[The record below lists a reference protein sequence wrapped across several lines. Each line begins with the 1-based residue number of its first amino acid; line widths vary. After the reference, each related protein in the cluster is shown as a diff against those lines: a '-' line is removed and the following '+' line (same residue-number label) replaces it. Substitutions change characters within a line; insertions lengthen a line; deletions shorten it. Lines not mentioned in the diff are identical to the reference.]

1 MELKQLEYL
10 VTSVECGSL
19 SKAAEA
25 LYTSQPNVSKVIKNL
40 EKELAVN
47 ILSRSSRGVAL
58 TEAGEQIY
66 EYARNML
73 KTSKIIQDVATHK
86 SCRHLRVATY
96 PSNMV
101 AHKLTDY
108 YKKNEK
114 HTIHIEYLSGTTE
127 EVVEYVHTNTVDLG
141 IVYLPKFQVQ
151 AFNQILLRKGLK
163 FQPFRECNLCLYVG
177 KDHPYYK
184 RDQVG
189 YEDLKAQKLVQRMR
203 DYFSVVDQMDVISHG
218 LAGAQNMEHII
229 HTNSDHVVMQM
240 LKHTDLC
247 NIGLDVLDMRFK
259 DAEIKKVDIKGGEG
273 CIEVGYI
280 SRQLYIL
287 SSQDRGFLEC
297 LKTLFENKEV

>member
-1 MELKQLEYL
+1 M
-10 VTSVECGSL
+10 
-19 SKAAEA
+19 
-25 LYTSQPNVSKVIKNL
+25 
-40 EKELAVN
+40 
-47 ILSRSSRGVAL
+47 
-58 TEAGEQIY
+58 
-66 EYARNML
+66 
-73 KTSKIIQDVATHK
+73 
-86 SCRHLRVATY
+86 
-96 PSNMV
+96 
-101 AHKLTDY
+101 
-108 YKKNEK
+108 
-114 HTIHIEYLSGTTE
+114 
-127 EVVEYVHTNTVDLG
+127 
-141 IVYLPKFQVQ
+141 
-151 AFNQILLRKGLK
+151 
-163 FQPFRECNLCLYVG
+163 
-177 KDHPYYK
+177 
-184 RDQVG
+184 
-189 YEDLKAQKLVQRMR
+189 KAQKLVQRMR